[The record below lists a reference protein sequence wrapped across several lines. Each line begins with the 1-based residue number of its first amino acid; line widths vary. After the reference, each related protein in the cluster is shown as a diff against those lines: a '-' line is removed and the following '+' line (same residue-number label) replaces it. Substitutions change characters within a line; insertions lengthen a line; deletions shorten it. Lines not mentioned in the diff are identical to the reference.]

1 MLVQSQLP
9 KNLWAET
16 LLTTC
21 YIVHLSPS
29 AALEFKTPFEI
40 WHEKPTN
47 YDNLKVFG
55 CPTYAHVSQ
64 RKLAPRALKG
74 QFIGYPEG
82 VKGFKPWCINLN
94 PPRCI
99 ITSHQIVEDEPKS
112 YKEAIQNSYKNEW
125 KKAIDEEISSLQ
137 KNNTWELVK
146 RPGNRRIVGCK
157 WIFRVKDGLTT
168 TEPRRF
174 KARLDM
180 ELNQLDV
187 KPAFRHGRLH
197 EEILMTQPEGY
208 IDSKKADYVSLQ
220 HVVALSKYTVAIEAI
235 KEALWLKALIVELGI
250 KQETVEVYC
259 DSSSAIY
266 LSKNPGH
273 HEKTKHI
280 DIKLHFIRNV
290 ISKGVIRM
298 MKVHTDN
305 NPANMLT
312 KAFGFTSSVKA
323 KRSQMRATEKEQRRL
338 HIPTIDRSY
347 GEPPPYVV
355 VVQEPPRCTKT
366 DICNLTKFISVKK
379 FPSLHWR
386 TGRPYVVIDRFEDV
400 TPPERVHMNNK
411 CDRNI
416 TIYGYLR
423 GCNLK
428 KGTKSC
434 NLHGM
439 LVSMTALKDKEANIL
454 SSSPLP
460 GKAQDVGEM
469 LILKSVSN
477 SDEDNFAEHV
487 EFNEGQHRRR
497 AIFGYGV
504 DSGDQ
509 KDSYEEGEDGD
520 SDEGEDDDN
529 DTVDNQLSSGTEERE
544 DNVLIVA
551 LYEDDM
557 ENKLM
562 LTKSS
567 LRRCTNLIQLVYRK
581 SASTSETLSKEV
593 HDSSKGEESD
603 DDEFFKPKVK
613 GNKKNQ
619 VSKGKSE
626 DDDSDDAVYGD
637 YEDLETC
644 EKHEGQCED
653 NSGSV
658 GIANEDE
665 SAVEEWRLKKL
676 TLQSALMAFDFDL
689 HMMHL
694 NLLSRKCMKKMW
706 QSFIVSSL
714 TKLDWLTRRRLNFAK
729 QMNIAELND
738 LDEVTRIEGF
748 QTGTYLGM
756 EIHDVPFEMVEY
768 FDPCHP
774 VLVGGIGLGKQ
785 NVGYMQAR
793 LKQHRW
799 WHKKVLKSRDP
810 IFVSIGW
817 RRIQTVPVYAIEDR
831 NGRHRMLKYTPEHM
845 HSLAMFWGP
854 LAPPQMR
861 SCCPKF
867 IQQSGQ
873 HSLVATTSLYFKG
886 MIFVHFM

>member
-174 KARLDM
+174 KARL
-180 ELNQLDV
+180 V
-187 KPAFRHGRLH
+187 TKGY
-197 EEILMTQPEGY
+197 TQRAGVDFKEDFSPV
-208 IDSKKADYVSLQ
+208 VSLQ

-355 VVQEPPRCTKT
+355 VVQEPPRLGKKRQLQFVDCPN
-366 DICNLTKFISVKK
+366 DINGMIDCAKIADL
-379 FPSLHWR
+379 SLLL
-386 TGRPYVVIDRFEDV
+386 IDASRGFE
-400 TPPERVHMNNK
+400 M
-411 CDRNI
+411 
-416 TIYGYLR
+416 
-423 GCNLK
+423 
-428 KGTKSC
+428 
-434 NLHGM
+434 
-439 LVSMTALKDKEANIL
+439 DKEANIL

-469 LILKSVSN
+469 L
-477 SDEDNFAEHV
+477 
-487 EFNEGQHRRR
+487 HRRR

-509 KDSYEEGEDGD
+509 KVLIVTDAGLCLLALLNLDSYEEGEDGD

>member
-174 KARLDM
+174 KARL
-180 ELNQLDV
+180 V
-187 KPAFRHGRLH
+187 TKGY
-197 EEILMTQPEGY
+197 TQRAGVDFKEDFSPV
-208 IDSKKADYVSLQ
+208 VSLQ

-428 KGTKSC
+428 KGTK
-434 NLHGM
+434 
-439 LVSMTALKDKEANIL
+439 DKEANIL

-509 KDSYEEGEDGD
+509 KVLIVTDAGLCLLALLNLDSYEEGEDGD

-544 DNVLIVA
+544 DN
-551 LYEDDM
+551 DDM

-676 TLQSALMAFDFDL
+676 TLP
-689 HMMHL
+689 
-694 NLLSRKCMKKMW
+694 
-706 QSFIVSSL
+706 
-714 TKLDWLTRRRLNFAK
+714 
-729 QMNIAELND
+729 ELND

>member
-174 KARLDM
+174 KARL
-180 ELNQLDV
+180 V
-187 KPAFRHGRLH
+187 TKGY
-197 EEILMTQPEGY
+197 TQRAGVDFKEDFSPV
-208 IDSKKADYVSLQ
+208 VSLQ

-355 VVQEPPRCTKT
+355 VVQEPPRLGKKRQLQFVDCPN
-366 DICNLTKFISVKK
+366 DINGMIDCAKIADL
-379 FPSLHWR
+379 SLLL
-386 TGRPYVVIDRFEDV
+386 IDASRGFE
-400 TPPERVHMNNK
+400 M
-411 CDRNI
+411 
-416 TIYGYLR
+416 
-423 GCNLK
+423 
-428 KGTKSC
+428 SC

-665 SAVEEWRLKKL
+665 SAVEE
-676 TLQSALMAFDFDL
+676 
-689 HMMHL
+689 
-694 NLLSRKCMKKMW
+694 
-706 QSFIVSSL
+706 
-714 TKLDWLTRRRLNFAK
+714 RRLNFAK